1 MSAQSMNGAR
11 KKKSRGVSELAAAID
26 ILAGNPLLI
35 GRSPKLCQVVVN
47 DPRVSKKHLRIYAIV
62 FDQDNPDHIAPLVY
76 AQDISLNGT
85 LWNGRRISRRTGSVL
100 LSDGDTFELCEHVIF
115 TFTATKQGQDVL
127 STAQLKEAKV
137 RYSMCQLID
146 VYADMSKEFR
156 HEYSITDRMLGSGAY
171 GQVCM
176 AINQRDGTQL
186 ACKVVDLSAMKA
198 QLRAPGNARA
208 GNSPLPAANIDPY
221 QQILEMKKCVA
232 RQQLTRKI
240 ESRLKVYD
248 REVEILQKLRHPNI
262 IGIKRVFKT
271 ENTLYIF
278 QDLIPA
284 GDLFSFLEFKG
295 WRLHDTEA
303 AVIVRQIV
311 IALDYLHNNNI
322 VHRDLKPDNIL
333 MTSLRSDCRVVLT
346 DFGCA
351 RYIPREAS
359 RMVSIMGTFEY
370 TAPEIDRSKPCATKG
385 YTKSVDLWSLGCVTV
400 VLLTGGSPFQHPDTQ
415 LYSRKLAQE
424 CNLDSLE
431 RIEEWSHVGRRA
443 KNFVK
448 RLLILD
454 ENMRMTTKDALTHEW
469 FTNPSHKQAFEEIY
483 KKAVSDWKPRPNG
496 EYPLHDFHH
505 VDGQSQT
512 ERGPDKRLSPRNTLD
527 PEIHLSLGQTG
538 YAHPK
543 ADESESQKASKSLR
557 GRCISIT
564 LSDPGYKSKHSLQ
577 HLGSA
582 SDDEGPDDGEEPKH
596 RIVRQGRKASSDQKF
611 NSDIH
616 LSKDAVDI
624 SPAPRHDDTAT
635 YTPKQ
640 SVSFVRLPFSPAA
653 WSKAA
658 DSSDLT
664 QLRQTMALTNKIRAV
679 KFGDC
684 SAPRRSIL
692 KPVPPIKGLLRGSV
706 GQPSVR
712 SSTGKKKRHA
722 HIFDLEDD
730 EDINHPL
737 SKKARRGRHS
747 NS

>member
-11 KKKSRGVSELAAAID
+11 KKKSRGVTID

-100 LSDGDTFELCEHVIF
+100 LRDGDTFELCEHVIF

-127 STAQLKEAKV
+127 STAQLKEA
-137 RYSMCQLID
+137 
-146 VYADMSKEFR
+146 KEFR

-186 ACKVVDLSAMKA
+186 ACKVVDLSAIKA

-221 QQILEMKKCVA
+221 QQILE
-232 RQQLTRKI
+232 
-240 ESRLKVYD
+240 
-248 REVEILQKLRHPNI
+248 PNI
-262 IGIKRVFKT
+262 IGIERVFKT

-295 WRLHDTEA
+295 WRIHDTEA

-370 TAPEIDRSKPCATKG
+370 TAPSEIDRSRPCATKG

-512 ERGPDKRLSPRNTLD
+512 ERGPDKRLSPRNTLN
-527 PEIHLSLGQTG
+527 PEIHLSLGRTG
-538 YAHPK
+538 YAHPR

-564 LSDPGYKSKHSLQ
+564 LSDPGYKSIHSLQ

-582 SDDEGPDDGEEPKH
+582 SDDEGPGDGEEPKH
-596 RIVRQGRKASSDQKF
+596 HIVRQGRKASSDQKF

-679 KFGDC
+679 KFGDTC

-706 GQPSVR
+706 GQPSLR

-730 EDINHPL
+730 EDINHPP
-737 SKKARRGRHS
+737 SKKAR
-747 NS
+747 